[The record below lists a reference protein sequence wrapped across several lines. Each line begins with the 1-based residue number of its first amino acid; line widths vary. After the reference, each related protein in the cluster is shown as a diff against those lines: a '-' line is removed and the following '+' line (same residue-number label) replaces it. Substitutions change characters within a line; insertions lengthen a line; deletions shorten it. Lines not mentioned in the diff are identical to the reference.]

1 MTKLMSMTAVFTVSA
16 TMAATAMLTH
26 ADDIPMGCNDPE
38 AFFDMME
45 YNESVK
51 PLGVFGPETGMDMS
65 GELFMDKGITY
76 EATYFESQICV
87 SVAEPSTV
95 YNVNVKG

>member
-1 MTKLMSMTAVFTVSA
+1 MIKLMCLASALSVTVAITYAS
-16 TMAATAMLTH
+16 
-26 ADDIPMGCNDPE
+26 DIPMGCNDRE
-38 AFFDMME
+38 SYFDAME

-76 EATYFESQICV
+76 EAIYFESQICV

>member
-1 MTKLMSMTAVFTVSA
+1 MTKLLPMTAVFTLTA

-26 ADDIPMGCNDPE
+26 AGDIPMGCNDPE

-45 YNESVK
+45 HNETVK
-51 PLGVFGPETGMDMS
+51 PLGVFGPGTGMDMT
-65 GELFMDKGITY
+65 GELFMDNGITY
-76 EATYFESQICV
+76 EATYYETQICV

-95 YNVNVKG
+95 YHVSKNG